1 MKNLWPST
9 GIDSSR
15 ECAAG
20 TSVIAFM
27 RRSVAPRS
35 SSMEAAV
42 FNYSCRHTASICS
55 CQAQMHKRC
64 LLHLRICNV
73 FSCGFKK
80 LSVGAAW
87 TVFMAKCCA
96 DHVKILHSLHL
107 WLLACCLLFSSCS
120 WSTVTNSTRCRRPCR
135 KQQRDLH
142 LWYNRWQPDADVCV
156 VPQWRHRDGSAAGA
170 ERQVRNGA
178 QSAFMGVDA
187 TRQRRAVHVRSRK
200 RGDSISARGHP
211 TDQRQMYV
219 RKIGCQC
226 VVFESCIF
234 ISSW

>member
-1 MKNLWPST
+1 MRVFLAFYVVEVSSQHTSVIAGNASKRLRFVASQENNYYLSLALRVSLFENKISTLYQGFMKNLWPST

-15 ECAAG
+15 GCAAG
-20 TSVIAFM
+20 TSVFAFM
-27 RRSVAPRS
+27 QRSVARRS

-96 DHVKILHSLHL
+96 DHVKNFAFTSLMTSCML
-107 WLLACCLLFSSCS
+107 SSVLQLLL
-120 WSTVTNSTRCRRPCR
+120 V
-135 KQQRDLH
+135 
-142 LWYNRWQPDADVCV
+142 NRHWQ
-156 VPQWRHRDGSAAGA
+156 
-170 ERQVRNGA
+170 
-178 QSAFMGVDA
+178 
-187 TRQRRAVHVRSRK
+187 
-200 RGDSISARGHP
+200 HP
-211 TDQRQMYV
+211 LPMTL
-219 RKIGCQC
+219 
-226 VVFESCIF
+226 
-234 ISSW
+234 